1 MNYNTNNYLDP
12 FFRPLFEVIREGE
25 KNNSFG
31 YFSMKTDILETENS
45 YLLSVDLPGITKENI
60 KLSFEDNYLRL
71 TVNTGEADDNENKY
85 LHRERFC
92 GEATRSYYLEGVD
105 EKAIKARFE
114 NGVLHIE
121 VPKIK
126 EETKTTTI
134 EIN

>member
-1 MNYNTNNYLDP
+1 MICNTNTYLDP

-25 KNNSFG
+25 KNKSFG
-31 YFSMKTDILETENS
+31 SFSMKTDILETENS
-45 YLLSVDLPGITKENI
+45 YLLFVDLPGITKENI

-71 TVNTGEADDNENKY
+71 TVNTGEADKENKY

-92 GEATRSYYLEGVD
+92 GEATRSYYMEGVD
-105 EKAIKARFE
+105 EKAIKAHFE

-121 VPKIK
+121 VPKAK

>member
-1 MNYNTNNYLDP
+1 MICNTNTYLDP

-25 KNNSFG
+25 KNKSFG
-31 YFSMKTDILETENS
+31 SFSMKTDILETENS
-45 YLLSVDLPGITKENI
+45 YLLFVDLPGITKENI

-71 TVNTGEADDNENKY
+71 TVNTGEADKENKY

-92 GEATRSYYLEGVD
+92 GEATRSYYMEGVD
-105 EKAIKARFE
+105 EKAIKAHFE

-121 VPKIK
+121 VPKAK
-126 EETKTTTI
+126 EEMKTTTI